1 MSKINQLVVFSLVL
15 LPLLGIMLSGCAPTT
30 TVVLLPEPDGKVGA
44 LTVSTDAGS
53 VDITKPG
60 EATTV
65 RSKSS
70 LPSEPEVMP
79 EEKIAATFGQ
89 VLAALPEQPVHFI
102 LYFRSGSTKLTA
114 ESLQLFPDIL
124 QAIEKRSSQSISVV
138 GHTDT
143 AGNRDY
149 NLRLSTRR
157 AEAVRLLLNQKGVK
171 LTYIRATSH
180 GEENPLVKTADN
192 VNEPR
197 NRRVEVIVR

>member
-1 MSKINQLVVFSLVL
+1 MSKINNIVIFPVL
-15 LPLLGIMLSGCAPTT
+15 LTLLGLTLSGCAPKT
-30 TVVLLPEPDGKVGA
+30 TVVLLPEADGKVGA
-44 LTVSTDAGS
+44 LTVKTDAGS

-70 LPSEPEVMP
+70 LPSKPEIMP
-79 EEKIAATFGQ
+79 EEQISAIFGKA
-89 VLAALPEQPVHFI
+89 LASLPEQPVHFI
-102 LYFRSGSTKLTA
+102 LYFRSGSTELTA
-114 ESLQLFPDIL
+114 DSQQQFPDIL
-124 QAIEKRSSQSISVV
+124 QAIEMRQSQSISVV

-143 AGNRDY
+143 AGNRNY

-157 AEAVRLLLNQKGVK
+157 AEAVRKLLSQKGVK
-171 LTYIRATSH
+171 LTNIKATSH

-197 NRRVEVIVR
+197 NRRVEVVVR